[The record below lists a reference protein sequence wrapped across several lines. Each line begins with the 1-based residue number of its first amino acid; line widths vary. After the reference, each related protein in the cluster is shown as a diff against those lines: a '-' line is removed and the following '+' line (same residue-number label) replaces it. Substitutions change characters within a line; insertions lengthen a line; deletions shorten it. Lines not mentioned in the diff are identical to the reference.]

1 MNPERSA
8 FQPGVRVRVI
18 DLDKAGQVVEIVG
31 DQALMIIDLH
41 GDADRVAAMPSNLEH
56 LD

>member
-1 MNPERSA
+1 MNVERGA
-8 FQPGVRVRVI
+8 FKPGDRVRVI
-18 DLDKAGQVVEIVG
+18 DLDKAGQLVEIVG